1 MNEKEKNVKTET
13 AMILREIS
21 INLIDPFPNHP
32 YKVIDDEKLDE
43 LTESIKAQGVL
54 TPCLV
59 RPMKEGRYELISGHR
74 RVRACKKLYMET
86 VPCYVRELSKE
97 ESIILMVESNFQR
110 AELLPS
116 EKAFAYKM
124 RLDAMKLLV
133 SRMRENQKKGRNF
146 KGEPVEPQIE
156 KAREHLINS
165 YGLSE
170 EYAGKLGD
178 ADSRRHDHKDVVVL
192 AHQEKVGPLG
202 PRGRVRDGV
211 AAETG
216 ESSRQIHRYI
226 RLTEL
231 IPELLQL
238 VDVGLIGMRPAVEL
252 SYLGQKQKDIYV
264 VLDRE
269 QLTPTHAQTIRMR
282 KLFDE
287 GKLTNEAI
295 EEILLEEKPN
305 QIEHIS
311 IRMDRIKDYLPKDLP
326 KARREEHIIEAL
338 RFYLAKAKE

>member
-1 MNEKEKNVKTET
+1 MMNEKEKNVKTET
-13 AMILREIS
+13 AMILREIP

-178 ADSRRHDHKDVVVL
+178 ADSRRHDHKD
-192 AHQEKVGPLG
+192 ADPLG
-202 PRGRVRDGV
+202 PRVRSDV
-211 AAETG
+211 MLSSEVK
-216 ESSRQIHRYI
+216 ESTTQIKRYI

-238 VDVGLIGMRPAVEL
+238 VDDGLIGMRPAVEL
-252 SYLGQKQKDIYV
+252 SYLAQKQKDIYAII
-264 VLDRE
+264 DRE

-282 KLFDE
+282 KLFAE
-287 GKLTNEAI
+287 GKLTTEAI

-311 IRMDRIKDYLPKDLP
+311 IRVDKIKAYLPKDLP
-326 KARREEHIIEAL
+326 KTRREEYIIEAV

>member
-1 MNEKEKNVKTET
+1 MNKKEKNVKTET
-13 AMILREIS
+13 AMILREIP

-178 ADSRRHDHKDVVVL
+178 ADSRRHDHKDGDPKIVCPVGTKRKKVNSGVEL
-192 AHQEKVGPLG
+192 AAHSEDS
-202 PRGRVRDGV
+202 R
-211 AAETG
+211 
-216 ESSRQIHRYI
+216 RQIYRYI

-238 VDVGLIGMRPAVEL
+238 VDDGLMGMRPAVEL
-252 SYLGQKQKDIYV
+252 SYLGQKQKDIYA

-269 QLTPTHAQTIRMR
+269 QLTPTHAQAIRLR
-282 KLFDE
+282 KLFAD

-295 EEILLEEKPN
+295 EEILIEEKPN
-305 QIEHIS
+305 QVERIS
-311 IRMDRIKDYLPKDLP
+311 ISFDKIKAYLPSNIS
-326 KARREEHIIEAL
+326 KAKREEYIIEAL
-338 RFYLAKAKE
+338 RYYTKMQ